1 MKKCKNCGMVQSDD
15 NTVCLD
21 CSSPLGLSM
30 SEGENKVAEASIKDK
45 VNDMAERT
53 DEFYISLRDKIMGYV
68 CIGFIV
74 VALVLIALAHHQ
86 YQQLNPNEVSQITI
100 NDYTVTL
107 PNGFDVPTP
116 RMYQLKNVM
125 NLGWICILVSA
136 STCPLLLAPR
146 FVWWLKTWKYRFYH
160 GWETPP
166 SYYDTVSRKIVAGIS
181 FVISAIALI
190 YGWILLL

>member
-21 CSSPLGLSM
+21 CSSPLGPSM

-53 DEFYISLRDKIMGYV
+53 DEFYISLRDKIMGYA

-74 VALVLIALAHHQ
+74 VALVLIALAYHQ

-100 NDYTVTL
+100 NDHTVTP

-116 RMYQLKNVM
+116 RMYQLKDVM

-136 STCPLLLAPR
+136 FTCPLFLAPR

>member
-21 CSSPLGLSM
+21 CSSPLGPSM
-30 SEGENKVAEASIKDK
+30 SEGANKAAEASIKDK

-53 DEFYISLRDKIMGYV
+53 DEFYISLRDKIMGYACV
-68 CIGFIV
+68 GFIV
-74 VALVLIALAHHQ
+74 VALVLIALAYHQ
-86 YQQLNPNEVSQITI
+86 YQQLNSNEVSQITI
-100 NDYTVTL
+100 NDHTVTL

-116 RMYQLKNVM
+116 RMYQLKDVM

-136 STCPLLLAPR
+136 FTCPLLLAPR
-146 FVWWLKTWKYRFYH
+146 FVWWVTTWKYRFYH

>member
-1 MKKCKNCGMVQSDD
+1 MVQSDD

-21 CSSPLGLSM
+21 CSSPLGSSM

-74 VALVLIALAHHQ
+74 VALVLIALAYHQ

-100 NDYTVTL
+100 NDHTVTL

-116 RMYQLKNVM
+116 RMYQLKDVM

-136 STCPLLLAPR
+136 FTCPLLLAPR

-190 YGWILLL
+190 YGWILFF

>member
-21 CSSPLGLSM
+21 CSSPLGPSM

-74 VALVLIALAHHQ
+74 VALVLLALAYHQ

-100 NDYTVTL
+100 NDHTVTL

-116 RMYQLKNVM
+116 RMYQLKDVM

-136 STCPLLLAPR
+136 LTCPLLLAPR